1 MDKVKISIVV
11 PVYNAE
17 EYLDRCLHSVL
28 DQEFTSYEVIL
39 VDDGSTDASWLIC
52 DRYSSTDPRF
62 ITLHQPNKGVSAARN
77 AGINMA
83 QGEYV
88 MFLDADDA
96 LLPDALESMVAS
108 ASGED
113 VVIGGYGVFI
123 NNVPSSEVMPAD
135 TVSYKGHDYARFFE
149 DNLLPYCELL
159 DAPWAKLFRTKA
171 IRRIRFNEDMDYAED
186 KLFVFEVLS
195 KCTSIL
201 TVSKAV
207 YGYYKRPGSL
217 GSDISSDQHIRKL
230 QIFLQ
235 RYVPLISVLCERCP
249 SVATV
254 QYLYH
259 NDVVSRY
266 LCRILN
272 IFATRDSEMLNEET
286 LSWVYSMMDADKN
299 LGGVFSL
306 RIGQV
311 PNMYLYRKRNI
322 SKSIKRYKFFQ
333 KITRLFHK
341 NK

>member
-17 EYLDRCLHSVL
+17 EYLDRCLHSIL

-96 LLPDALESMVAS
+96 LLPDALESMVTS

>member
-1 MDKVKISIVV
+1 
-11 PVYNAE
+11 
-17 EYLDRCLHSVL
+17 
-28 DQEFTSYEVIL
+28 
-39 VDDGSTDASWLIC
+39 
-52 DRYSSTDPRF
+52 
-62 ITLHQPNKGVSAARN
+62 
-77 AGINMA
+77 
-83 QGEYV
+83 
-88 MFLDADDA
+88 
-96 LLPDALESMVAS
+96 MVTS

-249 SVATV
+249 SVAKV

>member
-1 MDKVKISIVV
+1 MDKVKISIIV
-11 PVYNAE
+11 PVYNAD
-17 EYLDRCLHSVL
+17 EYLDRCLHSIL

-62 ITLHQPNKGVSAARN
+62 ITLHQPNKGVSSARN

-108 ASGED
+108 VNGED
-113 VVIGGYGVFI
+113 VVVGGYGVFI
-123 NNVPSSEVMPAD
+123 NNVPSSEVMPAA

-149 DNLLPYCELL
+149 ENLLPDCELL

-207 YGYYKRPGSL
+207 YGYYRRPGSL
-217 GSDISSDQHIRKL
+217 GSDISSDQHIQKL
-230 QIFLQ
+230 KIFLE
-235 RYVPLISVLCERCP
+235 RYVPYIAVLCERCP
-249 SVATV
+249 SVAKV
-254 QYLYH
+254 QNLYH
-259 NDVVSRY
+259 NDVVGRY

-272 IFATRDSEMLNEET
+272 IFATRESEMLNEET

>member
-1 MDKVKISIVV
+1 
-11 PVYNAE
+11 
-17 EYLDRCLHSVL
+17 
-28 DQEFTSYEVIL
+28 
-39 VDDGSTDASWLIC
+39 
-52 DRYSSTDPRF
+52 
-62 ITLHQPNKGVSAARN
+62 
-77 AGINMA
+77 MA

-96 LLPDALESMVAS
+96 LLPDALESMVTS

>member
-96 LLPDALESMVAS
+96 LLPDALESMVTS